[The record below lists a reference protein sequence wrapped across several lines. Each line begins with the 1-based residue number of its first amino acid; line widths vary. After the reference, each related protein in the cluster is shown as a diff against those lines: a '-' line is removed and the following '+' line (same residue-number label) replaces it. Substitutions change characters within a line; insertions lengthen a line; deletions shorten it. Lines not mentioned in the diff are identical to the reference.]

1 MRKLCLRGEIISDEM
16 KNGSRMCV
24 TLSAGEEPSS
34 SIVKLWQTE
43 DSRTHNISTSTKPC
57 YHHSTMQNTV
67 YETDEKDVKDKR
79 KDVKDKK
86 RKDVKDKKEK
96 KLHTTPNSTLVQ
108 FGAAPQDGVR
118 IGRQLQISATLDI
131 IYICT
136 LS

>member
-1 MRKLCLRGEIISDEM
+1 MRKLCLRREIISDEM

-34 SIVKLWQTE
+34 AIVKLWQTE

-67 YETDEKDVKDKR
+67 YETDEKDVKDER
-79 KDVKDKK
+79 KDLKDEKEDVKDE
-86 RKDVKDKKEK
+86 KEK

-108 FGAAPQDGVR
+108 FGAAPQDGAR

>member
-1 MRKLCLRGEIISDEM
+1 MRKLCLRREIISDEM

-34 SIVKLWQTE
+34 AIVKLWQTE

-79 KDVKDKK
+79 KDVKDE
-86 RKDVKDKKEK
+86 RKDVRKNAGRGLGEFSRKKR
-96 KLHTTPNSTLVQ
+96 
-108 FGAAPQDGVR
+108 G
-118 IGRQLQISATLDI
+118 
-131 IYICT
+131 
-136 LS
+136 

>member
-1 MRKLCLRGEIISDEM
+1 MQKLCLRREIISDEM

-34 SIVKLWQTE
+34 AIVKLWQTE

-67 YETDEKDVKDKR
+67 YETDKKDMKDEKKDVKDE
-79 KDVKDKK
+79 
-86 RKDVKDKKEK
+86 KEK

-108 FGAAPQDGVR
+108 FGAAPQDGAR

>member
-1 MRKLCLRGEIISDEM
+1 MRKLCLRREIISDEM

-79 KDVKDKK
+79 KG
-86 RKDVKDKKEK
+86 VKDKKEK

-108 FGAAPQDGVR
+108 FGAAPQDGAR
-118 IGRQLQISATLDI
+118 IGRQLQISATLAI

>member
-1 MRKLCLRGEIISDEM
+1 M

-43 DSRTHNISTSTKPC
+43 DSRTHNISTLTKPC

-67 YETDEKDVKDKR
+67 YETDKKDMKDEKKDVKDER
-79 KDVKDKK
+79 KDVKDE
-86 RKDVKDKKEK
+86 KEK
-96 KLHTTPNSTLVQ
+96 KLHPTPNSTLVQ
-108 FGAAPQDGVR
+108 FGAAPQDGAR
-118 IGRQLQISATLDI
+118 IGRQLQISATLDN

>member
-1 MRKLCLRGEIISDEM
+1 MRKLCLRREILSDEM

-34 SIVKLWQTE
+34 AIVKLWQTE

-67 YETDEKDVKDKR
+67 YETDEKDVKDER
-79 KDVKDKK
+79 KDLKDKKEDVKDE
-86 RKDVKDKKEK
+86 KEK

-108 FGAAPQDGVR
+108 FGAAPQDGAR